1 MWTAIYG
8 CTEYTFGLRK
18 LIAIEIHEK
27 TFSMYKSIF
36 HFAILIMFVSVGCS
50 PISTFESTPTAVPTQ
65 SIPTST
71 VLPTLATPRLSETPL
86 APSITV
92 APEVSTWLREN
103 AIPFDTTDPN
113 SDFQDL
119 MPLKELI
126 GDARIVALGE
136 ATHGTHEF
144 FEMKHRML
152 RFLVEEMGFNTL
164 AFEANWPEAN
174 LVNDYVQTGQ
184 GDPAELLRGLYW
196 TSYTQEVLD
205 MIRWMRAHNENPG
218 DTPLVSFFGFDMQLY
233 TIAMDNVVAYV
244 EQVDADRAAQT
255 TELYHCFRQYSNR
268 ELIYAHLSEETRTAC
283 RANLQ
288 AVYDQVSQQQSNY
301 EARSSSEEFERALQN
316 ARIVLQAEHHY
327 GAGDEGFML
336 RDRYMAENVA
346 WRLDQA
352 GPSAKIVLWAHN
364 FHISTFFADSK
375 PMGEYLRERYRDQ
388 MVVFGFSFYQGSF
401 NAFQYLGDRRVDQKL
416 TEFSVALPPENSYEY
431 TFRSAELPRFFL
443 DLRGLPSD
451 SPATN
456 WLLTSHPF
464 RHIGA
469 GYDPTSPEDFF
480 LSGILPDM
488 FDVIIYFQ
496 DTSRSILLNR

>member
-27 TFSMYKSIF
+27 TSSMYKSIF

-50 PISTFESTPTAVPTQ
+50 PISTVESTPTAIPTQ

-71 VLPTLATPRLSETPL
+71 VLPTLATPSLSETPL

-92 APEVSTWLREN
+92 APEVSTWLREK

-113 SDFQDL
+113 SDFEDL

-152 RFLVEEMGFNTL
+152 RFLVEEMGFNTF
-164 AFEANWPEAN
+164 AIEANWPEAN
-174 LVNDYVQTGQ
+174 LVNDYVQTGK
-184 GDPAELLRGLYW
+184 GDPAELLSGLYFW
-196 TSYTQEVLD
+196 TWDTQEVLD

-218 DTPLVSFFGFDMQLY
+218 DTPLVSFFGFDMQFY
-233 TIAMDNVVAYV
+233 KMAMDNVVAYL
-244 EQVDADRAAQT
+244 EQVDPDRAAQT
-255 TELYHCFRQYSNR
+255 TELYHCFRQYSDR
-268 ELIYAHLSEETRTAC
+268 ELIYAHLSEEIRTAC

-288 AVYDQVSQQQSNY
+288 TVYDQLSQQQSDY
-301 EARSSSEEFERALQN
+301 EARSSPEEFAWALQN
-316 ARIVLQAEHHY
+316 ARIVLQAEDDY
-327 GAGDEGFML
+327 VAEEKGLPL

-346 WRLDQA
+346 WLLDQA
-352 GPSAKIVLWAHN
+352 GPDAKIVLWAHN
-364 FHISTFFADSK
+364 LHVGTYDYGLK
-375 PMGEYLRERYRDQ
+375 PMGAYLRENYGDE
-388 MVVFGFSFYQGSF
+388 MVVFGFSFCQGSF
-401 NAFQYLGDRRVDQKL
+401 NSSKWPVGVTD
-416 TEFSVALPPENSYEY
+416 FSVVLPPENSYEY
-431 TFRSAELPRFFL
+431 TFHSAALPRFFL

-456 WLLTSHPF
+456 WLMTSHPL
-464 RHIGA
+464 RAIGA
-469 GYDPTSPEDFF
+469 GYDPSHAEDYFVPV
-480 LSGILPDM
+480 ILPDM

-496 DTSRSILLNR
+496 DTSPSILLNR